1 MSDPRDPRPPL
12 ASLVFGYGA
21 MAPLVIAA
29 IGAWVLPR
37 AWPVTAVHL
46 AAIWAA
52 LILAFVGGVRR
63 GFGFAVPGA
72 STAAE
77 VAAGIAYFALAGL
90 GLLLMPYAWLALW
103 PLMVGFAAVALFDRR
118 AAVRGLAPAHF
129 AALRPPQMLLGAA
142 ALAAMWAR
150 VMF

>member
-1 MSDPRDPRPPL
+1 MPDPRDPRPPFN
-12 ASLVFGYGA
+12 SLVLGYSV
-21 MAPLVIAA
+21 MVPLVLAA

-37 AWPVTAVHL
+37 TWPVTAVHL

-63 GFGFAVPGA
+63 GFGFATPGA
-72 STAAE
+72 STATE
-77 VAAGIAYFALAGL
+77 VAAGVAYFVMAGL
-90 GLLLMPYAWLALW
+90 GLLMMPYAWLALW
-103 PLMVGFAAVALFDRR
+103 PLMVGFASVALLDRR

-129 AALRPPQMLLGAA
+129 AALRPPQMLIGAA
-142 ALAAMWAR
+142 SLAALWAR